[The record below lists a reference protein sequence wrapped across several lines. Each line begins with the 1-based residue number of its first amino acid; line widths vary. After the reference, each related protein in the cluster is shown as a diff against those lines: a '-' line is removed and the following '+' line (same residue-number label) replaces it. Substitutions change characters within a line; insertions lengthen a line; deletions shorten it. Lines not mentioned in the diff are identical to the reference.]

1 MANYTTRAK
10 NLSKNVVRDIVI
22 EIISSRLENIKLGM
36 PNIILAQQ
44 IDCITLIKT
53 YLITIVIEF

>member
-22 EIISSRLENIKLGM
+22 EIISSRLENIKPGM

-53 YLITIVIEF
+53 YLITIVTEF